1 MIYLF
6 IMRIEFEP
14 GWKLRSAPVA
24 PLLVPLLIAIE
35 RSGSLAAAAR
45 EVGYSYRH
53 VWNLLGDWNRR
64 MGQPLANLERGRGA
78 QLTPLGVKL
87 VELEKRARARLAPH
101 FAELAREFEGELHD
115 KAGAPALRLNLHASH
130 DLALERLPELAESA
144 LALDLKFYGSVECLQ
159 ALARGECD
167 LAGFHVAEQWQ
178 TPEIRELLKP
188 GTHKLIGLAIRDQ
201 GMIVARGNP
210 KGIQGLRDLA
220 RLRFVNRQRGSG
232 TRLVFDQLLARAG
245 IESDRIS
252 GYAREEFTHV
262 AVAAAVADGSA
273 EAGFGIRAAAAQL
286 ELGFIPLVN
295 ERYLLACSAS
305 RLEGA
310 ELKKLLAVLRGK
322 PFKAV
327 LAGLPGYDNAITG
340 RVMEVEEGLAGPRP
354 ARVAARARRR
364 ATPP

>member
-1 MIYLF
+1 M
-6 IMRIEFEP
+6 MRIEFEP
-14 GWKLRSAPVA
+14 NWKLRSAPVG
-24 PLLVPLLIAIE
+24 PLLVPLLVAIQ

-64 MGQPLANLERGRGA
+64 MGQPLVNLEQGRGA
-78 QLTPLGVKL
+78 QLMPLAVKL

-101 FAELAREFEGELHD
+101 FAELAREFERELHD
-115 KAGAPALRLNLHASH
+115 EAGARAPRLNLYASH
-130 DLALERLPELAESA
+130 DLALERLPELAEGA
-144 LALDLKFYGSVECLQ
+144 LALELQFHGSVESLE

-178 TPEIRELLKP
+178 TPEILKRLKP
-188 GTHKLIGLAIRDQ
+188 GAHSLIGLAIRDQ
-201 GMIVARGNP
+201 GLFVARGNP

-220 RLRFVNRQRGSG
+220 RLRFVNRQHGSG

-245 IESDRIS
+245 IEGERIS

-273 EAGFGIRAAAAQL
+273 DAGFGIRAAAAQL

-295 ERYLLACSAS
+295 ERYLLACGAG
-305 RLEGA
+305 RLENA
-310 ELKKLLAVLRGK
+310 ELKKFVAVLRGK

-327 LAGLPGYDNAITG
+327 LAGLPGYNSAITG
-340 RVMEVEEGLAGPRP
+340 RVMGVEEGLAGPRP
-354 ARVAARARRR
+354 ARAAIRG
-364 ATPP
+364 